1 MTRYII
7 AVDQSTTATKAI
19 VFSDKGKLIGRSDVP
34 HKQIYPKS
42 GWVEHDASEIY
53 ANTMIAIRSVV
64 EEFGIDKN
72 HVEALAITNQRE
84 TTVLWD
90 GDGNPIYNAVV
101 WQCSRGASIISQ
113 KQIAENKD
121 LIRNS
126 TGIFLSPYFS
136 SAKAKWVYD
145 YADKPDNIMFGTMDS
160 WLVYKLTANHAT
172 DYSNASRTQLF
183 NIHENKWDR
192 RVIEIFGLDKLRFPK
207 VLSSND
213 IFGYTDV
220 EGFFERKIP
229 VTGVMGDS
237 HGALFGQKCFSKGM
251 GKATFGTGTSIM
263 LNIGDAP
270 VLSSN
275 GLATSIAWGIDG
287 NIEYV
292 LEGNINS
299 SGDTIKW
306 LVEGLG
312 ILKSSKQTQEIAA
325 QVDSTNGVYLVPAFY
340 GLGAPHW
347 DYDCKA
353 IICGISR
360 DITKNHIVRAG
371 VESIA
376 YQIKDIFEAIKKDIG
391 SNMKTLKV
399 DGGAT
404 NDQILM
410 QFVAD
415 ILRIDIEKTNVQEFS
430 ALGAAYAAGL
440 AVGFWKDK
448 NELEQMQ
455 DVSQVYQPKMRQE
468 DVKILYSGWQK
479 ALKRTMAKF

>member
-1 MTRYII
+1 
-7 AVDQSTTATKAI
+7 
-19 VFSDKGKLIGRSDVP
+19 
-34 HKQIYPKS
+34 
-42 GWVEHDASEIY
+42 
-53 ANTMIAIRSVV
+53 
-64 EEFGIDKN
+64 
-72 HVEALAITNQRE
+72 
-84 TTVLWD
+84 
-90 GDGNPIYNAVV
+90 
-101 WQCSRGASIISQ
+101 
-113 KQIAENKD
+113 
-121 LIRNS
+121 
-126 TGIFLSPYFS
+126 
-136 SAKAKWVYD
+136 
-145 YADKPDNIMFGTMDS
+145 
-160 WLVYKLTANHAT
+160 
-172 DYSNASRTQLF
+172 
-183 NIHENKWDR
+183 
-192 RVIEIFGLDKLRFPK
+192 
-207 VLSSND
+207 
-213 IFGYTDV
+213 
-220 EGFFERKIP
+220 
-229 VTGVMGDS
+229 
-237 HGALFGQKCFSKGM
+237 
-251 GKATFGTGTSIM
+251 M

-347 DYDCKA
+347 DYDCKE
-353 IICGISR
+353 IICVISR
-360 DITKNHIVRAG
+360 DITKNHIVLAC